1 MPKKQNEE
9 VKLIIEV
16 IGERKLRETAA
27 WFNEKLPKPFQRSH
41 MSVWNWINDV
51 NKPDDVLLHGLREF
65 YPVGD
70 ARHEMAV
77 KILKMR
83 GIKSVSWAGMDEQN
97 GKKLLGKVNIRTAK
111 DGTLVHEGEE

>member
-9 VKLIIEV
+9 VKLITSM
-16 IGERKLRETAA
+16 IGERKLREAAA

-41 MSVWNWINDV
+41 MSVGNWINDV
-51 NKPDDVLLHGLREF
+51 YKPDDVFLHGLREF

-83 GIKSVSWAGMDEQN
+83 GYWTGEQT
-97 GKKLLGKVNIRTAK
+97 GKKLLGRVSLQTAK